1 MSKKD
6 DSKEMDLLFRR
17 ADFAA
22 EVPDLEERL
31 WCRIMNRIREEKQE
45 EYALEDDALGRV
57 AAGAGMRDSAHVDKL
72 SKKW

>member
-6 DSKEMDLLFRR
+6 GIKEMDMLFRR

-22 EVPDLEERL
+22 ETPELGARL
-31 WCRIMNRIREEKQE
+31 WHRIMNRAREEQE

-57 AAGAGMRDSAHVDKL
+57 AAGTGMRDSAREDKL
-72 SKKW
+72 CKKW

>member
-1 MSKKD
+1 
-6 DSKEMDLLFRR
+6 KEMDLLFRR

-45 EYALEDDALGRV
+45 EYALEDDALGHMAA
-57 AAGAGMRDSAHVDKL
+57 AAGTALPAQVKMPR
-72 SKKW
+72 KKWQAFAE

>member
-6 DSKEMDLLFRR
+6 GIKEMDMLFRR

-31 WCRIMNRIREEKQE
+31 WCRIMNRVREEQE

-57 AAGAGMRDSAHVDKL
+57 AAGTALPAQVKMPR
-72 SKKW
+72 KKW

>member
-6 DSKEMDLLFRR
+6 GIKEMDMLFRR

-31 WCRIMNRIREEKQE
+31 WCRIMNRVREEQE

-57 AAGAGMRDSAHVDKL
+57 AAGSGMRDSAHMDKL
-72 SKKW
+72 CKKW

>member
-6 DSKEMDLLFRR
+6 GIKEMDMLFRR

-22 EVPDLEERL
+22 EIPDLEDRL
-31 WCRIMNRIREEKQE
+31 WCRIMNRIREEQE

-57 AAGAGMRDSAHVDKL
+57 AAGAGMRDSAHMDKL
-72 SKKW
+72 CKKW